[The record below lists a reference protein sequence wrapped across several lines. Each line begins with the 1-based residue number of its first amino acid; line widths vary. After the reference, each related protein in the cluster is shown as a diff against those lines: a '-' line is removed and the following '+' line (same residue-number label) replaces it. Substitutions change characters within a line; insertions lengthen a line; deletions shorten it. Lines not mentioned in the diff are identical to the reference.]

1 MKKTVR
7 LTEAD
12 LTRLV
17 KRVIRESEMNEFGT
31 EVFAQSDDAGEN
43 YFDSMD
49 KKSKFKREDFD
60 DHKTFG
66 PEDYD
71 DFMEYINDCD
81 TNWCLKTKKYYDA
94 YAKKGINVGKRFN

>member
-17 KRVIRESEMNEFGT
+17 KRVIRESEMNDIQGIY
-31 EVFAQSDDAGEN
+31 AQSDGAGED
-43 YFDSMD
+43 YFNQMDSP
-49 KKSKFKREDFD
+49 SWFKREDFD
-60 DHKTFG
+60 EHKTFG

-94 YAKKGINVGKRFN
+94 YAKKGINVGKRYKK